1 MQFNKLLPFLVTALA
16 SVSDVVDASACRHQK
31 PHTAVSHVDP
41 VTKLPLSTLS
51 TVAKSKATSTSVAKA
66 VVKPAASTVS
76 SAAASAKSSAK
87 TSASEETSAS
97 EVFTGLGTRYGLS
110 DGCTEEDC
118 WQSGACSFVD
128 YDLPSGLDGSTCVSD
143 DIWDDGANCGG
154 CISVTYKGVTLK
166 IMVTNRTGGNATHLD
181 MTPSTWSKLTK
192 GYSGGGVDGIEW
204 EWIKCPLPE
213 STSLQIHMHKGAS
226 KYWFAAT
233 IENALLR
240 TKKVEVSS
248 DKGKTW
254 QLCTLHDPNMY
265 ILDDKTLPDDTA
277 YVRVTDINGGQVVVK
292 DVVLKS
298 GVVTKAT

>member
-1 MQFNKLLPFLVTALA
+1 MNFSKLFAVLVTALA
-16 SVSDVVDASACRHQK
+16 SASGVDASACSHQR
-31 PHTAVSHVDP
+31 PNAAVSHADP
-41 VTKLPLSTLS
+41 VTKLPHSTLS
-51 TVAKSKATSTSVAKA
+51 TVVHAKTTSTSAAKA
-66 VVKPAASTVS
+66 AVKLAAPIVSPVAASE
-76 SAAASAKSSAK
+76 K
-87 TSASEETSAS
+87 TSTS

-118 WQSGACSFVD
+118 WQNGACSFVG
-128 YDLPSGLDGSTCVSD
+128 YDLPSGLDGSTCVSE
-143 DIWDDGANCGG
+143 DIWENGANCGG
-154 CISVTYKGVTLK
+154 CISVTYNGVTLK
-166 IMVTNRTGGNATHLD
+166 IMVTNKTGGNATHLD

-204 EWIKCPLPE
+204 EWIQCPLPE
-213 STSLQIHMHKGAS
+213 SSSLQIHMHGGAS

-233 IENALLR
+233 IENARLR

-254 QLCTLHDPNMY
+254 QACSLHDPNMY
-265 ILDDKTLPDDTA
+265 ILDDETLLDDSA

-298 GVVTKAT
+298 GVTTGAT

>member
-16 SVSDVVDASACRHQK
+16 SLSEVVDASACRHQK
-31 PHTAVSHVDP
+31 SNAPVSHVYP
-41 VTKLPLSTLS
+41 VTKTPYSTLS
-51 TVAKSKATSTSVAKA
+51 TIAKSKTASTSVAKA
-66 VVKPAASTVS
+66 VVKPAAPTAS
-76 SAAASAKSSAK
+76 SAPV
-87 TSASEETSAS
+87 SEEASTS

-128 YDLPSGLDGSTCVSD
+128 YDLPPDLDGSTCVSD

-213 STSLQIHMHKGAS
+213 SFSIQIHMHKGAS

-254 QLCTLHDPNMY
+254 QVCTLHDPNMY

-298 GVVTKAT
+298 GVVTKAA

>member
-16 SVSDVVDASACRHQK
+16 SVSEVVDASACRHQK
-31 PHTAVSHVDP
+31 PNTAVSHVDP
-41 VTKLPLSTLS
+41 VTKLPHSTLS
-51 TVAKSKATSTSVAKA
+51 TVAKSKATSTSVTKA
-66 VVKPAASTVS
+66 VVKPAAPTAS
-76 SAAASAKSSAK
+76 SATASSAP
-87 TSASEETSAS
+87 SSEEASTS

-143 DIWDDGANCGG
+143 DIWDNGANCGG

-213 STSLQIHMHKGAS
+213 SSSLQIHMHKGAS

-254 QLCTLHDPNMY
+254 QVCTLHDPNMY

-277 YVRVTDINGGQVVVK
+277 YVRVTDINDGQVVVK